1 MSNSS
6 NSVFRGAHI
15 SIIKSKSKI
24 NFVTAFNTF
33 EKDSD
38 HLVDQAIKCN
48 IPTTEFKNGVVGY
61 GADFFYKFRGINN
74 NE

>member
-1 MSNSS
+1 MPTERDYFAEELQN
-6 NSVFRGAHI
+6 
-15 SIIKSKSKI
+15 KSKSKI
-24 NFVTAFNTF
+24 NFITAFNTF